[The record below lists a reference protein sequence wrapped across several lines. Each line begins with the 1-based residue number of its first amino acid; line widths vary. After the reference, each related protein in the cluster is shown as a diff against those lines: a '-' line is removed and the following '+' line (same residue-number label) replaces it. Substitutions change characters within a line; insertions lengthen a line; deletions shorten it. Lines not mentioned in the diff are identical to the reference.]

1 MIHKKSKVIILII
14 VIAIRSF
21 CEIIETA
28 HRESIIYQT
37 KRFEET
43 LERSNAFL
51 EDSTLDIFFTSV
63 INQLTDTVGPDNKS
77 IRIRVLKSSTFNAF
91 AAPHGTIYLCTGLLA
106 RIENRSQVA
115 ALLAHEMTHIIN
127 DHTYQNLV
135 AIKKKALTSANM
147 QFGLEWLIGSMAS
160 SSISNLTLKSAI
172 TGYSRDLE
180 READSAGLFRMK
192 KGSYPTIEFLNLFTI
207 LKTYI
212 EQYNISEPYFFA
224 THPAIEE
231 RIENYYTLTKADSSA
246 TINNQT
252 SELNFDS
259 VLKNVL
265 IFDGAMKIASG
276 DLQTAEENFSRVLK
290 IDSTNAEALCHLG
303 TITRLRSGCEFNEYV
318 VKWYQRSMNFS
329 ATPLGS
335 QACCD
340 LGIYYYKTGRNDSAY
355 VYLNSFLNNNQTSP
369 WLPIVTDYLTK
380 CKK

>member
-1 MIHKKSKVIILII
+1 MIHKKSKTLIIII
-14 VIAIRSF
+14 VIAIGGF
-21 CEIIETA
+21 CEVVETA
-28 HRESIIYQT
+28 HRESINYQT
-37 KRFEET
+37 KRFEEI
-43 LERSNAFL
+43 LERSDAFL
-51 EDSTLDIFFTSV
+51 EDSALDTFFSSV
-63 INQLTDTVGPDNKS
+63 INNLTDTISPDWKS
-77 IRIRVLKSSTFNAF
+77 IRVRVLKSSTFNAF

-106 RIENRSQVA
+106 RIENGSQVA

-135 AIKKKALTSANM
+135 AIKKKALTSANI

-160 SSISNLTLKSAI
+160 SSISNLTLKSAV

-192 KGSYPTIEFLNLFTI
+192 KGGYPTIEFLNLFTI

-231 RIENYYTLTKADSSA
+231 RIGNYYTLTRADTNIA
-246 TINNQT
+246 LNNQVIN
-252 SELNFDS
+252 LNFDS
-259 VLKNVL
+259 IIKNVL
-265 IFDGAMKIASG
+265 IFDGSMKIASG

-290 IDSTNAEALCHLG
+290 VDSTNTEALYNLG
-303 TITRLRSGCEFNEYV
+303 TITRLRSGSEFNEYV
-318 VKWYQRSMNFS
+318 VKWYHRSMNFS
-329 ATPLGS
+329 TMPLGS

-340 LGIYYYKTGRNDSAY
+340 LGAYYYKTGRNDSAY
-355 VYLNSFLNNNQTSP
+355 VYLDSFLNNNQTSP
-369 WLPIVTDYLTK
+369 WLPIVKDYLKK